1 MRAYRVPGVAAVGV
15 AVAVMFSGPTPVAGE
30 QSVTQLQAGLNGQR
44 ERPNRADPD
53 GSGFARV
60 TIDTATGEIC
70 YELTVRNI
78 APATASHIHRA
89 DRDAAGGVV
98 QGLQAPTNGSSSG
111 CVVNPAVAAAVAA
124 DPSAYYINVHNSEYP
139 AGAVRGQ
146 LAGAAR

>member
-1 MRAYRVPGVAAVGV
+1 MAVGV
-15 AVAVMFSGPTPVAGE
+15 AVAALFVGPAPVAGD
-30 QSVTQLQAGLNGQR
+30 QSVAQLQAGLNGQR
-44 ERPNRADPD
+44 ERPMRGDQD

-78 APATASHIHRA
+78 APATAAHIHQA
-89 DRDAAGGVV
+89 DRNSSGGVV

-111 CVVNPAVAAAVAA
+111 CVVNAAAAAAVAA
-124 DPSAYYINVHNSEYP
+124 DPSAYYVNVHNADFP

-146 LAGAAR
+146 LAGASR